1 MDIDVYWPL
10 GGGARCG
17 CRCRCRILFVK
28 LSSTTIPNMPC
39 IRSHGGSSQ
48 NFFSNGNNPTDLNA
62 SIHIALTLQRLVTRP
77 GVSQLGAPPG
87 MAVLC
92 QPRPL
97 SLTPHEI
104 LDFVRPIPVVGRND
118 SSCSRLY
125 HYRVRPLDR
134 RSHQALEEKIGQW
147 GHVPNESEELLN
159 FLLTIARGGQP
170 QSRIIPQGRPRPYP
184 NSEQVRRLNDARDAP
199 AMMMQ
204 SQAPPGTL
212 ANVPS
217 TTPQSNPIPIKSGL
231 PESFHYNVAPPMA
244 QPTVSGER
252 FDPSQF
258 NVSTHNV
265 AATSDPDAPTQ
276 LTDAELN
283 LLWKEFFGTS
293 DPSTQVEGNT
303 GVPLVDF
310 SAPMPV
316 PDDFPYA
323 SNANDT
329 SQNTPNQIE
338 PQDEFNEWWMPSV
351 PEGSDSNSAM

>member
-1 MDIDVYWPL
+1 
-10 GGGARCG
+10 
-17 CRCRCRILFVK
+17 
-28 LSSTTIPNMPC
+28 
-39 IRSHGGSSQ
+39 
-48 NFFSNGNNPTDLNA
+48 
-62 SIHIALTLQRLVTRP
+62 
-77 GVSQLGAPPG
+77 
-87 MAVLC
+87 
-92 QPRPL
+92 
-97 SLTPHEI
+97 
-104 LDFVRPIPVVGRND
+104 
-118 SSCSRLY
+118 
-125 HYRVRPLDR
+125 
-134 RSHQALEEKIGQW
+134 
-147 GHVPNESEELLN
+147 
-159 FLLTIARGGQP
+159 
-170 QSRIIPQGRPRPYP
+170 
-184 NSEQVRRLNDARDAP
+184 
-199 AMMMQ
+199 
-204 SQAPPGTL
+204 
-212 ANVPS
+212 
-217 TTPQSNPIPIKSGL
+217 
-231 PESFHYNVAPPMA
+231 MA

>member
-231 PESFHYNVAPPMA
+231 PESFHYNVAP
-244 QPTVSGER
+244 QW
-252 FDPSQF
+252 
-258 NVSTHNV
+258 HNLL
-265 AATSDPDAPTQ
+265 SPEKGLILLNSMLAPTMSRLPATQ
-276 LTDAELN
+276 M
-283 LLWKEFFGTS
+283 LLR
-293 DPSTQVEGNT
+293 N
-303 GVPLVDF
+303 
-310 SAPMPV
+310 
-316 PDDFPYA
+316 
-323 SNANDT
+323 
-329 SQNTPNQIE
+329 SQTPNLIYCGRSFLVLPILVPRSKE
-338 PQDEFNEWWMPSV
+338 IREFH
-351 PEGSDSNSAM
+351 